1 MKAAQGEGRPLLGES
16 LVSLLF
22 KPGWRPEAGARR
34 LAPGGWRTQD
44 RQHCPGNSRP
54 ASHRMTVIG
63 FYCGDEGRLVEPAA
77 Q

>member
-34 LAPGGWRTQD
+34 LAHTGQAALPWEQQARFPPDDSD
-44 RQHCPGNSRP
+44 R
-54 ASHRMTVIG
+54 I
-63 FYCGDEGRLVEPAA
+63 LLW
-77 Q
+77 